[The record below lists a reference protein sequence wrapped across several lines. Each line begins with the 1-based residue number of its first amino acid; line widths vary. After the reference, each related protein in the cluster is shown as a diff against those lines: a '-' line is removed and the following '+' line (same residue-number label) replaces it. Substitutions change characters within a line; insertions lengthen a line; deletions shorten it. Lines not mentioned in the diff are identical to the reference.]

1 MLLVKGKVMKWKL
14 MILPALLLPVLAAA
28 APKLVENGRS
38 DYAIVLPQSAILPEE
53 TAAKE
58 LQSMLKRISGA
69 ELPIVRDETY
79 AGKAI
84 LLGRSDRTAQL
95 LGVDFRE
102 LRPDEI
108 LLKQCGDDL
117 VLSGDRPR
125 GTLYAVYEFL
135 EELGVRR
142 WTFRDEEIPHL
153 ATIGLPPRDCRYA
166 PPFEG
171 RDRLGGTNGTYGAWM
186 RVNGHYLNVPESHG
200 GVIRLIGWC
209 HTFGEM
215 IPPREFAKSHPEY
228 FAEVDGKRGV
238 WEDRNGFPQLCL
250 SNPEVRRILREK
262 TLERLRSEKNPRII
276 SVSQNDSW
284 GAMAEN
290 YCRCEKCAALD
301 QAEGSPMASVLSVVN
316 EVADAVKKEFPGVL
330 VETIAYHYT
339 RRPPATLRPRENVI
353 IRFCTRNNFLYPWD
367 SGENAAGRDE
377 FLAWSRIAPKLYV
390 WNYTANFGNTMM
402 PHPSLRNYAAD
413 LRFMAANNVIAVLE
427 QGYGRGLTGDLL
439 PLHNYLLCKLMW
451 NPQLDQEKLID
462 EFLTGYYGAA
472 APAVR
477 EYMDASWELFRR
489 RALKLGGSMIEKEA
503 LPLADLLELKR
514 IFDRAEQLVQ
524 SDPARLLRVRTA
536 AMVVDLP
543 ILHSAEA
550 AYENRE
556 TPAGRE
562 LRSRLDLPA
571 LVRKTAETYRKLDC
585 RDFYREN
592 GRLSIDS
599 YIDTAAKRV
608 TGDWSGGRPAPDI
621 CRDVRPE
628 DWRRFGPE
636 SFVSWEC
643 TRKQEDGATVLEF
656 PTRKNNW
663 LVHWN
668 YRPEFGLD
676 GEWRVFVALRTE
688 TAVRNGNALMIGS
701 SGFGQRPV
709 RIDECRGKQFRWIDF
724 GVQNFKGGGRLV
736 FAPSGIDQKLEIRE
750 IVLVRENRSK

>member
-228 FAEVDGKRGV
+228 FAEVD
-238 WEDRNGFPQLCL
+238 
-250 SNPEVRRILREK
+250 
-262 TLERLRSEKNPRII
+262 
-276 SVSQNDSW
+276 
-284 GAMAEN
+284 
-290 YCRCEKCAALD
+290 
-301 QAEGSPMASVLSVVN
+301 
-316 EVADAVKKEFPGVL
+316 
-330 VETIAYHYT
+330 
-339 RRPPATLRPRENVI
+339 
-353 IRFCTRNNFLYPWD
+353 
-367 SGENAAGRDE
+367 
-377 FLAWSRIAPKLYV
+377 
-390 WNYTANFGNTMM
+390 
-402 PHPSLRNYAAD
+402 
-413 LRFMAANNVIAVLE
+413 
-427 QGYGRGLTGDLL
+427 
-439 PLHNYLLCKLMW
+439 
-451 NPQLDQEKLID
+451 
-462 EFLTGYYGAA
+462 
-472 APAVR
+472 
-477 EYMDASWELFRR
+477 R
-489 RALKLGGSMIEKEA
+489 RAH
-503 LPLADLLELKR
+503 
-514 IFDRAEQLVQ
+514 V
-524 SDPARLLRVRTA
+524 
-536 AMVVDLP
+536 
-543 ILHSAEA
+543 
-550 AYENRE
+550 
-556 TPAGRE
+556 
-562 LRSRLDLPA
+562 
-571 LVRKTAETYRKLDC
+571 
-585 RDFYREN
+585 
-592 GRLSIDS
+592 
-599 YIDTAAKRV
+599 
-608 TGDWSGGRPAPDI
+608 
-621 CRDVRPE
+621 
-628 DWRRFGPE
+628 
-636 SFVSWEC
+636 
-643 TRKQEDGATVLEF
+643 
-656 PTRKNNW
+656 
-663 LVHWN
+663 
-668 YRPEFGLD
+668 
-676 GEWRVFVALRTE
+676 
-688 TAVRNGNALMIGS
+688 
-701 SGFGQRPV
+701 
-709 RIDECRGKQFRWIDF
+709 
-724 GVQNFKGGGRLV
+724 
-736 FAPSGIDQKLEIRE
+736 
-750 IVLVRENRSK
+750 